1 MVKRV
6 CELLNQS
13 GAILEHQLP
22 RRTDRKTRRDPKQ
35 RKTLKISEKKTTKR
49 TKTIGNILPI
59 YFLTVAGLFVV
70 VVGVV
75 AIDEAAELAATDI
88 GDSAAEAAETPP
100 VVQVPDGVI
109 FSLPWDRSIVR

>member
-1 MVKRV
+1 MAKRV

-13 GAILEHQLP
+13 GAILEHQLS
-22 RRTDRKTRRDPKQ
+22 RRIGRKTRRDPKQ
-35 RKTLKISEKKTTKR
+35 REPLKISEKKTTKR

-70 VVGVV
+70 VGVV

-88 GDSAAEAAETPP
+88 GDSAAEAGETPP